1 MPQESVTSQL
11 VTSWYVWPPA
21 SIRWKTQLRMTVVS
35 GKAWWMPNSLNT
47 LKLYFCAPMATV
59 FCLGS
64 YLPADF
70 SHSGI
75 VCVCFTPSESCLCFF
90 LVGEKRKGQ
99 ISSHVSILHFF
110 PFRENLSPRV
120 IMAIFYEKTHRPQAR
135 QQPMA
140 APIPGMSTHWVLAFL
155 RSSIFRC
162 SWKSAVPVLLD
173 QLYSLKKNIKMICCH
188 LGKSGGQPYP
198 LPSSSSPALSTFPG
212 PLPQPALFIL
222 LHVLHIFA

>member
-1 MPQESVTSQL
+1 
-11 VTSWYVWPPA
+11 
-21 SIRWKTQLRMTVVS
+21 
-35 GKAWWMPNSLNT
+35 
-47 LKLYFCAPMATV
+47 MATV

-75 VCVCFTPSESCLCFF
+75 VCVCFTPSESSLCFF

-135 QQPMA
+135 QRPMA
-140 APIPGMSTHWVLAFL
+140 APIPGMSTRWVLAFL
-155 RSSIFRC
+155 CSSIFRC

-173 QLYSLKKNIKMICCH
+173 QLYSLKKILKCSAVIWANQKVSRTRCLPPPRQPSPPSPVPPPASVVYSAACASYFCLILIHIKS
-188 LGKSGGQPYP
+188 L
-198 LPSSSSPALSTFPG
+198 
-212 PLPQPALFIL
+212 
-222 LHVLHIFA
+222 